1 MYAIIEEGGKQ
12 FKVTTGD
19 RLLLDRKVGADAKTV
34 TLDKVLLVGG
44 EGDAKIGQPV
54 VAGASVTAEVLGEKK
69 GKKVDSYKYNRRKGY
84 HKRVGHR
91 QQYTEV
97 AITAINA

>member
-1 MYAIIEEGGKQ
+1 MYAIIEQGGKQ
-12 FKVTTGD
+12 YKVSTGD
-19 RLLLDRKVGADAKTV
+19 RLLIDQKVAEGAKTV

-44 EGDAKIGQPV
+44 EGEAKIGAPL
-54 VAGASVTAEVLGEKK
+54 VAGASVTAEVLGETK
-69 GKKVDSYKYNRRKGY
+69 GKKIDSYKYNRRKGY

-97 AITAINA
+97 RVTAINA

>member
-1 MYAIIEEGGKQ
+1 MYAIIEQGGKQ
-12 FKVTTGD
+12 YKVTAGD
-19 RLLLDRKVGADAKTV
+19 RLLLDRKVEPDAKNV
-34 TLDKVLLVGG
+34 TLDQVLLVGG
-44 EGDAKIGQPV
+44 EGEAKIGQPL

-69 GKKVDSYKYNRRKGY
+69 GPKIDSFKYNRRKGY

-97 AITAINA
+97 KISAINA